1 MRYCS
6 IASLGPI
13 VVASS
18 DKAEAMLSPQ
28 IDCHNSALTIPDVSN
43 PVTNAEQ
50 QERRCQ
56 SAFWTQ
62 SIEPRGQARAQ

>member
-18 DKAEAMLSPQ
+18 DNAEAMLSPQ
-28 IDCHNSALTIPDVSN
+28 IDCHLTIPDVSN